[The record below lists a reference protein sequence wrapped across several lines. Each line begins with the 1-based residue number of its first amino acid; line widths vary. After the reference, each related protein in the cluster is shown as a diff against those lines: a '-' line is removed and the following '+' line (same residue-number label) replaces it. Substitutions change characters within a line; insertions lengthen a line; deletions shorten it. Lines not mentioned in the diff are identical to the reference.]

1 MVKTFDKLPLP
12 QVKRSDNSDNESG
25 SSDIRKCTGTVV
37 KTFDKL
43 PLPQVKRSDNSD
55 NGSDSPDQCCG
66 SKYIE
71 FLDPDPEFWPNLNP
85 ETELCNTY

>member
-25 SSDIRKCTGTVV
+25 SSDIRKC
-37 KTFDKL
+37 
-43 PLPQVKRSDNSD
+43 
-55 NGSDSPDQCCG
+55 CG